1 MNFMDELLAEVEEK
15 EEKRKLEL
23 DRLRADQLLTAIGT
37 LEQRADDIN
46 ELADSEIKLVE
57 EYRTTEQNKIQ
68 KKISWLA
75 WNLEQFIRST
85 GEKTIN
91 LPHGN
96 LKLRLGRD
104 KITVAELDLFLND
117 PSNQKFLKVIPESYQ
132 PDLSAIL
139 GYVKMTGVIPTGTE
153 FTEAKTTFNFKTI
166 RRNGNGTEKQQRTSE
181 DRPSIESTDKITV
194 AEK

>member
-46 ELADSEIKLVE
+46 DLADSEIKLIE
-57 EYRTTEQNKIQ
+57 EYRETEITKVQ
-68 KKISWLA
+68 KKISWLS
-75 WNLEQFIRST
+75 WNLEQFARTS

-91 LPHGN
+91 LPHGS

-104 KITVAELDLFLND
+104 KVTVVEIQKFLDV
-117 PSNQKFLKVIPESYQ
+117 PSNQKYLKIIPESYE
-132 PDLSAIL
+132 PDIQAIHDHI
-139 GYVKMTGVIPTGTE
+139 KATGHIPDGVDMKPATSK
-153 FTEAKTTFNFKTI
+153 FSYTTKRSTSDGKEQ
-166 RRNGNGTEKQQRTSE
+166 RQRTSE
-181 DRPSIESTDKITV
+181 DRTTIESTDKITIT
-194 AEK
+194 EE